1 LSNNSVLANASA
13 NTTGNSLNLL
23 ASNKLEASGVVN
35 NVQSLAASAT
45 VISSVTAGSALSV
58 ETGSGAGSGNVAV
71 TGNQVKST
79 ASANVATNALNAT
92 SSNGM
97 ADAGAVSSPSG
108 SNTATPTFAVLN
120 SQSTGSG
127 STVSSVVYGFNM
139 GGQQLS
145 GALNGGSASV
155 TGNLVQSMAYGNSAS
170 NAIQVSAMAPGLN
183 TASTSITNVQYNLA
197 SVTARVDNV
206 NMQASGT
213 SVGAGSVNLGGN
225 NIVAMAVGNRAVNT
239 VTGR

>member
-1 LSNNSVLANASA
+1 
-13 NTTGNSLNLL
+13 
-23 ASNKLEASGVVN
+23 
-35 NVQSLAASAT
+35 
-45 VISSVTAGSALSV
+45 
-58 ETGSGAGSGNVAV
+58 
-71 TGNQVKST
+71 
-79 ASANVATNALNAT
+79 
-92 SSNGM
+92 
-97 ADAGAVSSPSG
+97 
-108 SNTATPTFAVLN
+108 
-120 SQSTGSG
+120 
-127 STVSSVVYGFNM
+127 
-139 GGQQLS
+139 
-145 GALNGGSASV
+145 
-155 TGNLVQSMAYGNSAS
+155 MAYGNSAS